1 MRRPGPTPKK
11 YLSFKKFWNQYKKSI
26 TEDNRL
32 KLWLY
37 IANDKIHTDDMNN
50 FKPYHSNNYVCN
62 ILGLN
67 WNITYDYDSGKIK
80 FKDNNKDII
89 IHGESIITQVNQI
102 RELHNN
108 DSIDY
113 CYMYMVIEDSIK
125 NTFTII
131 SNVNDEEIKLND
143 PTPINVI
150 NSNSTIEIKVN
161 IMDSS
166 LQQANI
172 ISEKEIEKINDFYKE
187 TMSIIPFKM
196 DILVGIYKGNKV
208 IDTLSLVKDID
219 VKLDTDKGYVICTKT
234 SIIDGRQ
241 LIDDY
246 IRIKRPK
253 LSKTTKFG
261 YMYKIKTYP
270 CNNQTL
276 SFMCNTK
283 NYLQANG
290 SIILKQGPL
299 DLMPM
304 F

>member
-11 YLSFKKFWNQYKKSI
+11 YLPFKKFWNQYKESV

-37 IANDKIHTDDMNN
+37 IANDKIHTDNMNN

-80 FKDNNKDII
+80 FKD
-89 IHGESIITQVNQI
+89 I

-125 NTFTII
+125 NTFTTI

-150 NSNSTIEIKVN
+150 NSNTEIEIKVN